1 MRMFSNYQ
9 DLAANY
15 TPNNL
20 WYEFP
25 ALSNHSKLCSS
36 DKTKPYEE
44 YNAEGNLIGYFWNYG
59 DTLNLDFSID
69 GEITVESDAIILTS
83 YNTAPDTSTV
93 GHVGQRC
100 YNILDFKS
108 WTCTS
113 VEYNMYTWTIDTEF
127 IYPLESDRSVYMS
140 ADDYLSNKNVEVTL
154 YNFRMEPIVT
164 KQFTGKSQIL
174 FDIDT
179 NLSKKLVKGIYYCSM
194 RVYDTM
200 ISQTIF
206 DATDCKLLVK

>member
-20 WYEFP
+20 RYEFP
-25 ALSNHSKLCSS
+25 ILSHCSKLCSS

-44 YNAEGNLIGYFWNYG
+44 YNVEGELVGYFWNYG

-69 GEITVESDAIILTS
+69 GEVTVEGDAIVLTT
-83 YNTAPDTSTV
+83 YNLSPDVSTK
-93 GHVGQRC
+93 GYVGQRC
-100 YNILDFKS
+100 YNVLDLKS

-113 VEYNMYTWTIDTEF
+113 VDKDKYTWTLDTEF
-127 IYPLESDRSVYMS
+127 TYPSESDRSVYIS
-140 ADDYLSNKNVEVTL
+140 AQDYLVNKDIEVTL
-154 YNFRMEPIVT
+154 YNFRMEPIVI
-164 KQFTGKSQIL
+164 KHFTGNSQVL
-174 FDIDT
+174 FDIDAE
-179 NLSKKLVKGIYYCSM
+179 LSRKLVKGIYYCSM

-200 ISQTIF
+200 MSQIIF
-206 DATDCKLLVK
+206 SPTDCKLLVK